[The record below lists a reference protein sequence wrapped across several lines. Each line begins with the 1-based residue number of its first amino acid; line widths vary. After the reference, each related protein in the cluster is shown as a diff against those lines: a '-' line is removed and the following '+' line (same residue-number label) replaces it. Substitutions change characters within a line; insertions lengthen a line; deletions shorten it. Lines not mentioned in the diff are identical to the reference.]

1 MNREQFVKAKAVI
14 EQDATIN
21 GSFFDGAGGACAV
34 GGLFMF
40 LHPELDDQELENM
53 STSIVEQEVGVAFG
67 LTQREIAAI
76 ESVNDSY
83 DSDADLEDEPDP
95 DNHFEYEFVD
105 GVNGEI
111 HEVYTFDRQGFED
124 AVYDYENREIFPNE
138 EVIAERR
145 LALIKHLDAVC
156 QEYDEGY
163 RTADWYGP

>member
-40 LHPELDDQELENM
+40 LHPEMDDTQFVNV
-53 STSIVEQEVGVAFG
+53 STSIVEQEVGTAFG

-76 ESVNDSY
+76 ESVNDKFT
-83 DSDADLEDEPDP
+83 ADEDEDEEPNP

-105 GVNGEI
+105 GANGET

-124 AVYDYENREIFPNE
+124 AVSDYETREILPNE
-138 EVIAERR
+138 EVIADRR
-145 LALIKHLDAVC
+145 LALINHLNTVC

-163 RTADWYGP
+163 RTTNWYGP